1 MRIFINDT
9 FYDRLFKL
17 SSAAQRKV
25 LSFMQKFRENP
36 KSPAIHL
43 ESINQMKDDT
53 LWSARIDDTY
63 RAIVGVLGGDVYS
76 LVYVDHHDEA
86 YRWASKKKFIWN
98 EHTQACQLVPLVIDE
113 DIPEV
118 KQPVSTDQT
127 EPRVMDGITPEQL
140 LKIGVPENLTAIVLK
155 LNDLNDLDQLENVL
169 PPDAYE
175 NLFALFDGNDIN
187 SIINSIEEG
196 KAADGDDKL
205 LSANN
210 KGRFIELT
218 DDEYLADI
226 INKGMDKWQL
236 FLHPSQ
242 RKIVESEFKGSYKV
256 SGSAGTGKTVAALH
270 RMKYLCKN
278 PNANVLYTTYTT
290 ALRDNLV
297 TLAKKLD
304 IPTNRYTVNNIDPIM
319 LEMAEKCRLTE
330 GVNVM
335 DIYGGNQRSLD
346 LWKEVTLANVCEFRP
361 EFLYDE
367 YIDVIIYNNIQ
378 NREDYLRQSRIGRSK
393 AINRKQRMEI
403 WSLKEAYEKLKHEHN
418 VIDRLELFNRTAN
431 YMNEHDIHPF
441 TNVIVDEF
449 QDFSNP
455 ELRFIRSL
463 VTKGHNDLFLVGD
476 PFQRIYRG
484 RRLNFSSAGID
495 IRGRSRRLKVNYR
508 TTEEIKNV
516 AVAVVKG
523 VSFDDLDGGEE
534 TQKGYVSLIHGD
546 MPVYRIVDSPAEEI
560 ETIIS
565 YINECTGK
573 NVSPEQKKE
582 TDNYVKPEEICIAA
596 SSLGLTRD
604 LQSVLH
610 RNGMDPYVWKNRGF
624 SGNKAGVR
632 ICTLYSIKGLE
643 FRVVIVMG
651 VNERN
656 IPSVVSTEHP
666 FPTLDKVEKQEYLMQ
681 FRSLIYVAITRARQ
695 SVLITGYGDKCGL
708 LKDL

>member
-17 SSAAQRKV
+17 NSVTQRKV
-25 LSFMQKFRENP
+25 LTFMQKFRENP
-36 KSPAIHL
+36 KSAAIHL

-53 LWSARIDDTY
+53 LWSARVDDTY
-63 RAIVGVLGGDVYS
+63 RAIVGILGGDVYS

-86 YRWASKKKFIWN
+86 YRWAMKKKFVWN
-98 EHTQACQLVPLVIDE
+98 EHTQACQLVPLIIE
-113 DIPEV
+113 EEIPS
-118 KQPVSTDQT
+118 VSTSA
-127 EPRVMDGITPEQL
+127 EEIEGAPRVMDNISAEQL
-140 LKIGVPENLTAIVLK
+140 LQIGVPENLTEAVLK
-155 LNDLNDLDQLENVL
+155 LNDLNDLDAMESLL

-175 NLFALFDGNDIN
+175 NLFSLFDGTDIN
-187 SIINSIEEG
+187 SIIASIEEG
-196 KAADGDDKL
+196 KAAEGDDQL

-226 INKGMDKWQL
+226 IDKGMDKWQL

-242 RKIVESEFKGSYKV
+242 RKIVEGEYSGSYKV

-270 RMKYLCKN
+270 RLQHLCKN

-290 ALRDNLV
+290 ALKGNLV
-297 TLAKKLD
+297 DLAKKLD
-304 IPTNRYTVNNIDPIM
+304 IPSHRYEVNNIDSVMIG
-319 LEMAEKCRLTE
+319 LADKYHLTD

-335 DIYGGNQRSLD
+335 DIYGGNQRSLE
-346 LWKEVTLANVCEFRP
+346 LWKEVMLTNACEFRT

-367 YIDVIIYNNIQ
+367 YIDVIVYNNLQ
-378 NREDYLRQSRIGRSK
+378 CLEDYLKQSRVGRSK
-393 AINRKQRMEI
+393 AISRKQRMEI
-403 WSLKEAYEKLKHEHN
+403 WALKEAYEKLKQEHN
-418 VIDRLELFNRTAN
+418 VIDRMELFNRTAN
-431 YMNEHDIHPF
+431 YLNEHDLHPYS
-441 TNVIVDEF
+441 NVIVDEF

-455 ELRFIRSL
+455 ELRFIRAL
-463 VTKGHNDLFLVGD
+463 TAKGRNDLFIVGD

-495 IRGRSRRLKVNYR
+495 IRGRSKRLKVNYR

-523 VSFDDLDGGEE
+523 VSFDDMDGGEE
-534 TQKGYVSLIHGD
+534 SQKGYVSLMHGEK
-546 MPVYRIVDSPAEEI
+546 PVYRLVDSPAEEI
-560 ETIIS
+560 ETIVS
-565 YINECTGK
+565 YIKECTDC
-573 NVSPEQKKE
+573 E
-582 TDNYVKPEEICIAA
+582 VKPEEICIAA
-596 SSLGLTRD
+596 SSLGLTKD
-604 LQSVLH
+604 LQSTLH
-610 RNGMDPYVWKNRGF
+610 KNGMDPYIWKNGGF
-624 SGNKAGVR
+624 TGNKNGVR
-632 ICTLYSIKGLE
+632 ICTLHSIKGLE

-656 IPSVVSTEHP
+656 IPSEVSTEHP
-666 FPTLDKVEKQEYLMQ
+666 FPTLDKVEKHDYLMQ

>member
-17 SSAAQRKV
+17 SSSTQKKV
-25 LSFMQKFRENP
+25 LTFMQKFRENP
-36 KSPAIHL
+36 KSAAIHL

-53 LWSARIDDTY
+53 LWSARVDDTY
-63 RAIVGVLGGDVYS
+63 RAIVGVLSGDIYS

-86 YRWASKKKFIWN
+86 YRWAMKKKFVWN
-98 EHTQACQLVPLVIDE
+98 EHTQACQLVPLIIE
-113 DIPEV
+113 EEMPLATTAH
-118 KQPVSTDQT
+118 STDDIN
-127 EPRVMDGITPEQL
+127 RVMDGITAEQL
-140 LKIGVPENLTAIVLK
+140 LQIGVPDNLTSSVLQ
-155 LNDLNDLDQLENVL
+155 LNDLNDLDKMEDLL

-175 NLFALFDGNDIN
+175 NLFTLFDGGDIH
-187 SIINSIEEG
+187 SIITSIEEG
-196 KAADGDDKL
+196 KAAEGDDQL

-218 DDEYLADI
+218 DDEYLAEI

-242 RKIVESEFKGSYKV
+242 RRIVEANYRGSYKV

-270 RMKYLCKN
+270 RLQHLCKS

-290 ALRDNLV
+290 ALKENLEV
-297 TLAKKLD
+297 LAKKLD
-304 IPTNRYTVNNIDPIM
+304 IPTHRYEVNNIDSILRGLADM
-319 LEMAEKCRLTE
+319 YHLMD

-335 DIYGGNQRSLD
+335 DIYGGNQRSIE
-346 LWKEVTLANVCEFRP
+346 LWKEVTLTNACEFRP

-367 YIDVIIYNNIQ
+367 YIDVIIYNNLQ
-378 NREDYLRQSRIGRSK
+378 SLDDYLKQSRVGRSK
-393 AINRKQRMEI
+393 AISRKQRMEI

-418 VIDRLELFNRTAN
+418 VIDRMELFNRTAN
-431 YMNEHDIHPF
+431 YLNEHDLHPY

-463 VTKGHNDLFLVGD
+463 AARGQNDLFLVGD

-523 VSFDDLDGGEE
+523 VSFDDMDGGEE
-534 TQKGYVSLIHGD
+534 TQKGYVSLIHGE
-546 MPVYRIVDSPAEEI
+546 MPVYRLVDSPAAEI

-565 YINECTGK
+565 YINECTE
-573 NVSPEQKKE
+573 SEI
-582 TDNYVKPEEICIAA
+582 KPDEICIAA
-596 SSLGLTRD
+596 SSLGLTKD
-604 LQSVLH
+604 LQSALH
-610 RNGMDPYVWKNRGF
+610 MKGMDPYIWKNRGF
-624 SGNKAGVR
+624 TGNKNGVR

-656 IPSVVSTEHP
+656 IPSVVSVEHP
-666 FPTLDKVEKQEYLMQ
+666 FPTLDQVEKHDYLMQ

>member
-17 SSAAQRKV
+17 NSNVQKKV

-36 KSPAIHL
+36 KSAAIHL

-53 LWSARIDDTY
+53 LWSARVDDTY
-63 RAIVGVLGGDVYS
+63 RAIVGILGGDVYS

-86 YRWASKKKFIWN
+86 YRWAMKKKFVWN
-98 EHTQACQLVPLVIDE
+98 EHTQACQLVPLIIE
-113 DIPEV
+113 EEV
-118 KQPVSTDQT
+118 PKAKPAEEFAAGIQ
-127 EPRVMDGITPEQL
+127 RVMDGITAEQL
-140 LKIGVPENLTAIVLK
+140 LKIGVPENMTDTVLQ
-155 LNDLNDLDQLENVL
+155 LNDLNDLDQIENLL

-175 NLFALFDGNDIN
+175 NLFALFDGSDID
-187 SIINSIEEG
+187 SIIAGIEDG
-196 KAADGDDKL
+196 KAADGDDQL

-218 DDEYLADI
+218 DDEDLAEI

-242 RKIVESEFKGSYKV
+242 RRIVEADYRGSYKV

-270 RMKYLCKN
+270 RLHHLCKN

-290 ALRDNLV
+290 ALKDNLL
-297 TLAKKLD
+297 TLAKKLEV
-304 IPTNRYTVNNIDPIM
+304 PGQRYTVNNIDSVMIDIA
-319 LEMAEKCRLTE
+319 EMYHLMD

-346 LWKEVTLANVCEFRP
+346 LWKEVTLTNACEFRT

-367 YIDVIIYNNIQ
+367 YIDVIVYNNLQ
-378 NREDYLRQSRIGRSK
+378 SLEEYLTQSRVGRSK
-393 AINRKQRMEI
+393 AISRKQRMEI
-403 WSLKEAYEKLKHEHN
+403 WALKEAYEKLKQEHN
-418 VIDRLELFNRTAN
+418 VIDRMELFNRTAN
-431 YMNEHDIHPF
+431 YLNEHDIRLY

-463 VTKGHNDLFLVGD
+463 VAKGQNDLFLVGD

-495 IRGRSRRLKVNYR
+495 IRGRSKRLKVNYR

-523 VSFDDLDGGEE
+523 ISFDDMDGGEE
-534 TQKGYVSLIHGD
+534 SQKGYVSLMHGEK
-546 MPVYRIVDSPAEEI
+546 PVYRLVDSPAEEI
-560 ETIIS
+560 NTIIS
-565 YINECTGK
+565 YVKECTE
-573 NVSPEQKKE
+573 SEI
-582 TDNYVKPEEICIAA
+582 KPEEICIAA
-596 SSLGLTRD
+596 SSLGLTKD
-604 LQSVLH
+604 LQSALH
-610 RNGMDPYVWKNRGF
+610 KNGMDPYIWKNRGF
-624 SGNKAGVR
+624 TGNKNGVR
-632 ICTLYSIKGLE
+632 MCTLHSMKGLE

-656 IPSVVSTEHP
+656 IPSVVSAEHP
-666 FPTLDKVEKQEYLMQ
+666 FPTLDNVEKQDYLMQ

-695 SVLITGYGDKCGL
+695 CVLITGYGDKCGL